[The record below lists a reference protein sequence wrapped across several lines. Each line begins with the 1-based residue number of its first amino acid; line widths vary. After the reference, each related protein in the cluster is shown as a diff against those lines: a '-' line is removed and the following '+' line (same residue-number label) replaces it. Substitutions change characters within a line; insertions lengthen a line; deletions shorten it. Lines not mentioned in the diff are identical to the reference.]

1 MMDAV
6 RLASVRQAFHQI
18 PELGFAEHQTQALL
32 LSLISELP
40 QTHLQVTTWRTGVLA
55 LVRGAAPTRRI
66 AYRADMD
73 GLPIREETGVP
84 FASTHDGMMHACGHD
99 VHMTIGYGLLSH
111 FATHQPVDDILFVF
125 QPAEEGPGGALPM
138 LASDEFQALRPDA
151 IFALHVQ
158 PDLAVGEIGLR
169 PGILFANTSEL
180 FIDLIGRG
188 GHAAFPH
195 RANDM
200 VVAGAQ
206 FISAIQSI
214 VSRNI
219 DPLDAAVITIGRLE
233 AGTKQ
238 NIIAEQARI
247 EGTIRALSNDT
258 MGRVKQ
264 RIESVLDGIAR
275 MFDCTYALDY
285 GANYYQVWNEER
297 LTEGFISFVETRSL
311 ARVKRVPT
319 AMTGEDFGYFLR
331 DIPGFLFWLGAE
343 TPYGLHHAKM
353 LPNQACVEVALK
365 VLIPYFTERGYLGAL

>member
-6 RLASVRQAFHQI
+6 QLASVRQAFHQI

>member
-1 MMDAV
+1 MDAV
-6 RLASVRQAFHQI
+6 QLASVRQAFHQI

>member
-1 MMDAV
+1 MDAV
-6 RLASVRQAFHQI
+6 QLASVRQAFHQI

-365 VLIPYFTERGYLGAL
+365 VLIPYFRERGYLGAL

>member
-6 RLASVRQAFHQI
+6 QLASVRQAFHQI

-365 VLIPYFTERGYLGAL
+365 VLIPYFRERGYLGAL

>member
-1 MMDAV
+1 MDAV

-18 PELGFAEHQTQALL
+18 PELGFEEHQTQALL

-55 LVRGAAPTRRI
+55 LVRGSAPTRRI

-111 FATHQPVDDILFVF
+111 FATNQPVDDILFVF

-158 PDLAVGEIGLR
+158 PDLAVGQIGLR

-206 FISAIQSI
+206 FIGAIQSI

-219 DPLDAAVITIGRLE
+219 DPLDSAVITIGRLE

-258 MGRVKQ
+258 MGLVKQ

-297 LTEGFISFVETRSL
+297 LTEGFISFIETRSL
-311 ARVKRVPT
+311 ARVERVPT